1 MGLPKLDTPIYELV
15 LPSTEETIKYRPF
28 LVKEQKL
35 LLLAQEGKDK
45 KEMLDSMS
53 QILDNCTFGKI
64 NAMESYVF
72 DVEYVFLQIR
82 RKSVGDKI
90 TLNLLC
96 DDDGTTRVPTE
107 INLGEIKVEVGENHA
122 NKISL
127 TENINLI
134 MKYPTMNAM
143 NEMELLSESKS
154 ATDESTSF
162 DIIKHCIH
170 QVIDGDK
177 VYERADMSDADLVEF
192 IESMTG
198 DNVEHIL
205 QFFETMPKVRYKTT
219 ITNPNTN
226 VENTIN
232 IEGIESFF

>member
-15 LPSTEETIKYRPF
+15 LPSTEEKIKYRPF

-35 LLLAQEGKDK
+35 LLLAQEGKKK

-53 QILDNCTFGKI
+53 QILNNCTFGKI
-64 NAMESYVF
+64 NAIESYVF

-82 RKSVGDKI
+82 RKSVGDNI

-107 INLGEIKVEVGENHA
+107 IDLGEIKVEVGENHA

-127 TENINLI
+127 TEKINLI
-134 MKYPTMNAM
+134 MKYPTMETM
-143 NEMELLSESKS
+143 DKIELLAK
-154 ATDESTSF
+154 ESTTNESSSF

-177 VYERADMSDADLVEF
+177 VYERADMSDTDLTEF
-192 IESMTG
+192 IESMTA
-198 DNVEHIL
+198 DNIEHIL

-232 IEGIESFF
+232 IEGIDSFF